1 MAVKAAPPDLGHPV
15 ASTTLRPAAEIND
28 LCFAYVPGAARVFD
42 GFSWTVQ
49 PAETWAIIGSSG
61 CGKSTLLY
69 LLAGL
74 RQPTAGTVLVG
85 GYPVPRPRASTG
97 LILQNHGLLPWATVW
112 ENAALGVRIGRQ
124 YARKTTPP
132 GEPRPYPPVLPVE
145 AVDGWLERL
154 GIAALRDKYPGQI
167 SGGQQQRVA
176 IARTLVLS
184 PSLLLLDE
192 PFSALDALTR
202 EDLQDLLVALHRET
216 GVTTILVT
224 HNVEEAAATSEKIL
238 VLGSPPNR
246 RAMIVVNPAAGTPGY
261 RATPEFLHVTS
272 ELRAR
277 LNERAT

>member
-1 MAVKAAPPDLGHPV
+1 V
-15 ASTTLRPAAEIND
+15 ASTTLSLPAAATIND
-28 LCFAYVPGAARVFD
+28 LSFTYALGAPPIFD
-42 GFSWTVQ
+42 GFSWTVA
-49 PAETWAIIGSSG
+49 PGESWAIIGSSG

-74 RQPTAGTVLVG
+74 RQPTAGQVLVAG
-85 GYPVPRPRASTG
+85 HPVPRPRASTG

-112 ENAALGVRIGRQ
+112 ENAALGVRIGHQ
-124 YARKTTPP
+124 YARKTTPI
-132 GEPRPYPPVLPVE
+132 GEPRPYPPVLPLE
-145 AVDGWLERL
+145 AVDRWLDRL

-184 PSLLLLDE
+184 PALLLLDE
-192 PFSALDALTR
+192 PFSALDAVTR

-238 VLGSPPNR
+238 VLATPPNR
-246 RAMIVVNPAAGTPGY
+246 CATIVLNPGAGAPGY
-261 RATPEFLHVTS
+261 RATADFLRVNT
-272 ELRAR
+272 ELRTR
-277 LNERAT
+277 LNERAA

>member
-1 MAVKAAPPDLGHPV
+1 MV
-15 ASTTLRPAAEIND
+15 STTPPPAVAVNE
-28 LCFAYVPGAARVFD
+28 LCFTYAPGATPIFE

-49 PAETWAIIGSSG
+49 PGEAWAIIGASG

-74 RQPTAGTVLVG
+74 RQPTGGQVLVAG
-85 GYPVPRPRASTG
+85 HPVPRPRASIG

-124 YARKTTPP
+124 YARKATPP
-132 GEPRPYPPVLPVE
+132 GELRPYPPVLPLE
-145 AVDGWLERL
+145 AVDRWLDRL
-154 GIAALRDKYPGQI
+154 GIAALRDKYPGQV

-184 PSLLLLDE
+184 PDLLLLDE
-192 PFSALDALTR
+192 PFSALDAVTR

-238 VLGSPPNR
+238 VLASPPNR
-246 RAMIVVNPAAGTPGY
+246 QATIVVNPGAGGPGY
-261 RATPEFLHVTS
+261 RATADFLRVTT
-272 ELRAR
+272 ELRQR
-277 LNERAT
+277 LNERST